1 MAKDY
6 AGTHNLAFAL
16 VGMAVGAAVGL
27 LAAPGPGEET
37 RRRLTRRFEEETDA
51 LLQQG
56 ERVVNGLSHMLDR
69 RIA

>member
-1 MAKDY
+1 MARDNE
-6 AGTHNLAFAL
+6 GIHNLAFAL

-27 LAAPGPGEET
+27 LAAPAPGDET

-51 LLQQG
+51 LLQRG